1 MTEQIAL
8 QSAENTESAAVSALT
23 EASADKNH
31 SVLSTPSSL
40 AGKYQF
46 IKKLGQGSQAKVYL
60 ARRLRDD
67 QLVAIKQID
76 IESVSNWKEYDL
88 FQREV
93 NVLSSLDINGV
104 ALFYEAV
111 ECLDDSP
118 PRSYLVQEYIAG
130 ESLGAMLKA
139 GHRFSTDEVYDILI
153 QLLTILYQLQNRPNP
168 IIHRD
173 IKPSNIMLSPVNGG
187 YYVTLIDFGAV
198 ANPQVQSGGST
209 TAGTFG
215 YMPPEQLMCKPQP
228 ASDIYALGAVAVEL
242 FTGKS
247 PADLPSKDFYLIFEP
262 EMQSQPPALV
272 STLRKMLEPDCSK
285 RLSDCLQLI
294 KTFKHYKCGE
304 FNKSDEFTQSG
315 VLTPIDNKYNKE
327 LQEVAAFGAPGNIDL
342 WQILDDKTP
351 REIPQAYAQINW
363 SEQIN
368 LPNSSNLGT
377 DKQQNQEI
385 SIFAAVLVL
394 AIFAAA
400 PILMIVYGMNSLVSM
415 LAVSAAAFILS
426 GIVLGIAFRI
436 SSRIANSDSRRF
448 ARIVNSSKKQNIVT
462 PMPKTVSDLLKYGRK
477 TIATIVSINYVPVA
491 DTMVVKG
498 ALVTG
503 DRPGFR
509 ISYKFNPPDD
519 FKSEDL
525 IHECIVYNE
534 PENTYRVG
542 DPFPILYCLDG
553 QNFDEVVTSMPFP
566 YPLGCISESSVVY
579 SSTPGE
585 EFWSYLKTLAGYER
599 YEFITCRN
607 DLPRLA
613 KEIDI
618 IKSSDWLSK
627 TEYQYAVLPI
637 LNCYLKAEPYSPV
650 HANCLNCFSDCLNK
664 GWFIGQINSFIMNYL
679 CKMKIQSEEIYTVLI
694 RNIVGNPNTS
704 PDVVSKIVDMVD
716 DDSVAYRAFMSSFS
730 PKLASII
737 LKRGSLKY
745 IHAEVLNSLCVY
757 LQNCSSPKPGEIS
770 ILCDYLNKRP
780 VDVKIITPTVIN
792 SVGWCTKSLQ
802 MSGNALKMVLRALVG
817 IYFDTTNAALR
828 LAVREQVR
836 SMCAVDKRFEYYL
849 NALGN
854 PKLADDF
861 KNG

>member
-1 MTEQIAL
+1 MTEQNIVQL
-8 QSAENTESAAVSALT
+8 AENTETATDMPS
-23 EASADKNH
+23 
-31 SVLSTPSSL
+31 SVIPTPPSL

-46 IKKLGQGSQAKVYL
+46 IKKLGQGSQAKVFL
-60 ARRLRDD
+60 ARRLSDNEK
-67 QLVAIKQID
+67 VAIKQID
-76 IESVSNWKEYDL
+76 VESVSNWKEYDL
-88 FQREV
+88 FRREAQ
-93 NVLSSLDINGV
+93 VLSSLDINGV

-111 ECLDDSP
+111 ECLDDTP
-118 PRSYLVQEYIAG
+118 PRSFLVQEYIEG
-130 ESLGAMLKA
+130 DSLGSMLKS
-139 GHRFSTDEVYDILI
+139 GHRFTTDEVYDIII
-153 QLLTILYQLQNRPNP
+153 QLLTILYQLQNRANP
-168 IIHRD
+168 VIHRD
-173 IKPSNIMLSPVNGG
+173 IKPSNIMLTPINGG
-187 YYVTLIDFGAV
+187 YYVSLIDFGAV

-215 YMPPEQLMCKPQP
+215 YMPPEQLMCRPQP
-228 ASDIYALGAVAVEL
+228 ASDIYALAAVAVEL

-247 PADLPSKDFYLIFEP
+247 PADLPVKDFHIIFEP

-272 STLRKMLEPDCSK
+272 NTLRKMLEPDCSR
-285 RLSDCLQLI
+285 RLADCVQLI
-294 KTFKHYKCGE
+294 QTFKYYKNGD
-304 FNKSDEFTQSG
+304 FKQSG
-315 VLTPIDNKYNKE
+315 SLKSIDSKYSKK
-327 LQEVAAFGAPGNIDL
+327 LQEVVDFGAPGNIDL
-342 WQILDDKTP
+342 WQILDDETP
-351 REIPQAYAQINW
+351 RDIPQAYAQNNW
-363 SEQIN
+363 SKRIHQSNSFN
-368 LPNSSNLGT
+368 LVS
-377 DKQQNQEI
+377 DKHQDQKI
-385 SIFAAVLVL
+385 PVFTGLLIFALFIVGPVLMVIYEL
-394 AIFAAA
+394 
-400 PILMIVYGMNSLVSM
+400 NSLTW
-415 LAVSAAAFILS
+415 L
-426 GIVLGIAFRI
+426 LGIALLYVILTTIILAI
-436 SSRIANSDSRRF
+436 SSRIVNSDSHRF
-448 ARIVNSSKKQNIVT
+448 AQIDKSSNKQNIVT

-477 TIATIVSINYVPVA
+477 TIATIVSIKYVPAA
-491 DTMVVKG
+491 DIMVVKG
-498 ALVTG
+498 ALVAG

-607 DLPRLA
+607 DLSRLA
-613 KEIDI
+613 KEIDK
-618 IKSSDWLSK
+618 IKSSEWLSK
-627 TEYQYAVLPI
+627 TEFQFAVLPI

-650 HANCLNCFSDCLNK
+650 HANCLNCFSDCLKK
-664 GWFIGQINSFIMNYL
+664 GWFINQINSFIMNYL

-716 DDSVAYRAFMSSFS
+716 DDSVAYRAFMSAFS

-780 VDVKIITPTVIN
+780 VDEKIITPTVIN
-792 SVGWCTKSLQ
+792 SVGGCTKSLL
-802 MSGNALKMVLRALVG
+802 MSGNALKMVLRALEG
-817 IYFDTTNAALR
+817 IYFDTTNASLR